1 MSLPSSSS
9 LAASVLLG
17 GCLSAG
23 FCASAEAFSPLSGP
37 VLSNTAVPPNV
48 VMLFDN
54 SSSMV
59 LNSVSGS
66 SATRLDVARAAAKQ
80 LIADNRQVRFGLF
93 AFRDTQGHGA
103 SRDAPGGQLL
113 VEVGSIA
120 EQSQGGPERFDALYA
135 ELDRMAPRASGN
147 YTYTPLAESYY
158 ELTRYMRGLRAFY
171 PQSLSSASR
180 SRFTSP
186 IQYRCQRNF
195 GLIVTDG
202 LPTYDSQFP
211 STGAADPDGDNPLVP
226 GAFNLPDWDGQ
237 TSGDVS
243 DDDLSAEGSTFYLD
257 DIAAFA
263 YETDLRSASSVAGAL
278 DLADKSFDDPAFPK
292 QTMRTYTVGFAVD
305 DPRLRSVAEAGNGAY
320 YTASN
325 RSELSRALNSA
336 LTEINASAGSG
347 GGGVSSSGELN
358 DGSLFYRT
366 FYDPQ
371 GWTGSV
377 HAYRL
382 GEAGQIGALAWSTD
396 STVTSQNRA
405 STYQTWRQGVAD
417 RPGSVAA
424 LNGTTY
430 SQLSDAQQSVLDA
443 EAMLAGFEGHSAG
456 QQLLDWARGDAST
469 TGRSRPVLMGDIIN
483 SPVLLASDSEPLA
496 ATNAADYGSYRT
508 LKRRDMVASL
518 VAGSN
523 DGLLHVIGAADGR
536 HRYAYLPAA
545 MYSHLGDR
553 ARADFG
559 SVHESGVD
567 GPITLAD
574 ARFEDAWTTLAVAG
588 LGAGGKG
595 LFAVRLFDQLQG
607 NQALGALWE
616 VSALDQGWEDL
627 GFTYAKPAVGA
638 VDGRSVIVSGNGYG
652 SVNGQAVLYVVD
664 AQTGEQLSRIPVGE
678 AGDNGLSS
686 PSLLTDAQ
694 GSLVAAYAGDLKG
707 HLWKFDLR
715 GDIDTWSA
723 AFEEQP
729 LFSAGE
735 GSAIT
740 VQPQLVAHPQGG
752 QLVLFGTGKF
762 VEALDIADRSQQAFF
777 AVWDKPDGDGG
788 VLPEDLLQQQIERQ
802 FQRGGQWYRSVS
814 RKRVDWA
821 NQSGWMLPLIH
832 DGVRQGERVTRSFL
846 TQGSRVIFSTGL
858 IKDAAG
864 DPCVTRGDGW
874 LMVLDLY
881 AGGALPH
888 AVIDSNNDGVVDQ
901 SDEPVSGLELDVG
914 LPGRLNLVRREPPPP
929 PDCEE
934 GQPCECEQAD
944 ECPPPPPCGEE
955 YYLLPG
961 SDGVASV
968 VGNTLCEFKR
978 IMWRQLM

>member
-1 MSLPSSSS
+1 MSLPSSS

-17 GCLSAG
+17 VFMGSG
-23 FCASAEAFSPLSGP
+23 FSASAEAFAPLSGP

-59 LNSVSGS
+59 LNSVPGS
-66 SATRLDVARAAAKQ
+66 RATRLEVARAAAKQ
-80 LIADNRQVRFGLF
+80 LIADNRGVRFGLF
-93 AFRDTQGHGA
+93 AFRDTQGAG
-103 SRDAPGGQLL
+103 SNRDAPGGRLL
-113 VEVGSIA
+113 VEVGAIGRQT
-120 EQSQGGPERFDALYA
+120 EGGSERFAALQT
-135 ELDRMAPRASGN
+135 ELDNMSPSASGN

-171 PQSLSSASR
+171 PQSVSSANR
-180 SRFTSP
+180 QQFTSP
-186 IQYRCQRNF
+186 IQYRCQRSF

-211 STGAADPDGDNPLVP
+211 STSAADGDGDNPLTT
-226 GAFNLPDWDGQ
+226 GAFNLPNWDGDAA
-237 TSGDVS
+237 GDVS
-243 DDDLSAEGSTFYLD
+243 GTDLSAEGSTFYLD

-263 YETDLRSASSVAGAL
+263 YETDLRSAGSVAGAV
-278 DLADKSFDDPAFPK
+278 DLADKSFDDPRFPN
-292 QTMRTYTVGFAVD
+292 QNMRTYTVGFAVD
-305 DPRLRSVAEAGNGAY
+305 DPRLRSVANAGNGGY
-320 YTASN
+320 YTANN
-325 RSELSRALNSA
+325 RSELSQALNSA
-336 LTEINASAGSG
+336 LSEINATAGSG
-347 GGGVSSSGELN
+347 GGGVSSSSELT

-377 HAYRL
+377 QAYRL
-382 GEAGQIGALAWSTD
+382 GEGGEIGALVWSTD
-396 STVTSQNRA
+396 STVTSLNRA
-405 STYQTWRQGVAD
+405 GVYETWRQGGPS
-417 RPGSVAA
+417 RPGSVTP
-424 LNGTTY
+424 LNATTY
-430 SQLSDAQQSVLDA
+430 SRLSDAQQAALDA
-443 EAMLAGFEGHSAG
+443 EAMLAGFEGHEAG
-456 QQLLDWARGDAST
+456 QHLLDWARGLSGT
-469 TGRSRPVLMGDIIN
+469 RGRARTVLMGDIIH
-483 SPVLLASDSEPLA
+483 SPLSLASDSAPMA
-496 ATNAADYGSYRT
+496 ATSSAAYDSYRA

-523 DGLLHVIGAADGR
+523 DGLLHVIAAADGS
-536 HRYAYLPAA
+536 HRYAFLPAA

-553 ARADFG
+553 ARTDFG

-574 ARFEDAWTTLAVAG
+574 ARFGDTWTSLAVAG

-595 LFAVRLFDQLQG
+595 LFAVRLFDQAQG

-616 VSALDQGWEDL
+616 VNASDEGWEDL
-627 GFTYAKPAVGA
+627 GFTFAKPTVGLA
-638 VDGRSVIVSGNGYG
+638 AGRPVVISGNGYG
-652 SVNGQAVLYVVD
+652 SVNGQAMLYVLD

-678 AGDNGLSS
+678 AGGNGLSA
-686 PSLLTDAQ
+686 PQLETDAQ
-694 GSLVAAYAGDLKG
+694 GNLLAAYAGDLKG
-707 HLWKFDLR
+707 QLWKFDLS
-715 GDIDTWSA
+715 GDIATWSA
-723 AFEEQP
+723 AYADQP
-729 LFSAGE
+729 VFNAGA
-735 GSAIT
+735 GSPIT

-777 AVWDKPDGDGG
+777 AVWDKPDAEGG
-788 VLPEDLLQQQIERQ
+788 VLPDDLLEQQIDRQ
-802 FQRGGQWYRSVS
+802 FQQGGQRYRSVT
-814 RKRVDWA
+814 RHRVDWST
-821 NQSGWMLPLIH
+821 QRGWMLPLIH

-846 TQGSRVIFSTGL
+846 IQGSRVIFTTGL

-874 LMVLDLY
+874 LMVVDLY

-888 AVIDSNNDGVVDQ
+888 AVIDSNGDGVVDQ
-901 SDEPVSGLELDVG
+901 SDEPIGGLDLDVG

-929 PDCEE
+929 PECEE

-968 VGNTLCEFKR
+968 VGHTLCEFKR